1 MNPLMPATELLPIA
15 TARTTLR
22 RLSTDDV
29 AAFQAYR
36 TDPEVGRWQGWSPMT
51 GGEAL
56 AFLARMRRAPL
67 FVPGE
72 WCQIGIALRMSVD
85 AVDAVDEGRLIG
97 DIGLGVDPAHP
108 DLAQVGFSMHRRWQG
123 RGLAAEAVEAACV
136 LLFEHGRMRRVEAIT
151 DTRNTSSMRLLERL
165 GFRLERTEEALF
177 RGLPCR
183 EHRYVRERPRGAG
196 AAG

>member
-1 MNPLMPATELLPIA
+1 MSLPEPLPIA

-51 GGEAL
+51 GAEAL

-72 WCQIGIALRMSVD
+72 WCQIGIAVRTQD
-85 AVDAVDEGRLIG
+85 GTAEDGTLIG
-97 DIGLGVDPAHP
+97 DIGLGIDPCDP
-108 DLAQVGFSMHRRWQG
+108 RLAQVGFSLHRRWQG
-123 RGLAAEAVEAACV
+123 RGLAAEAVEAACE
-136 LLFEHGRMRRVEAIT
+136 LLFARAGMRRIEAVT
-151 DTRNTSSMRLLERL
+151 DTRNTSSIRLLERL
-165 GFRLERTEEALF
+165 GFRREGTEEALF

-183 EHRYVRERPRGAG
+183 EHRYARERAWNAG
-196 AAG
+196 SGLKT

>member
-1 MNPLMPATELLPIA
+1 MPTTPDPLPIT

-51 GGEAL
+51 GAEAL
-56 AFLARMRRAPL
+56 AFLALMRRAPL
-67 FVPGE
+67 FARGE
-72 WCQIGIALRMSVD
+72 WCQLGIALR
-85 AVDAVDEGRLIG
+85 AQGEAAGRGPLIG
-97 DIGLGVDPAHP
+97 DIGLGMDPVDPE
-108 DLAQVGFSMHRRWQG
+108 LAQIGFSLHRRWQG
-123 RGLAAEAVEAACV
+123 QGLAAEAVEAACT
-136 LLFEHGRMRRVEAIT
+136 LLFAHGGTRRIEAVT

-165 GFRLERTEEALF
+165 GFRLDRTEEALF

-183 EHRYVRERPRGAG
+183 EHHFILTPS
-196 AAG
+196 

>member
-1 MNPLMPATELLPIA
+1 MPVPQPLPIA

-51 GGEAL
+51 GAEAL
-56 AFLARMRRAPL
+56 AFLARMHAEPL

-72 WCQIGIALRMSVD
+72 WCQIGIALRAPAD
-85 AVDAVDEGRLIG
+85 AGDEGRLIG
-97 DIGLGVDPAHP
+97 DVGLGIDSADPG
-108 DLAQVGFSMHRRWQG
+108 LAQVGFSMHRRWQG
-123 RGLAAEAVEAACV
+123 LGLAAEAVEAACA
-136 LLFEHGRMRRVEAIT
+136 LLFEHGGVRRIEAVT
-151 DTRNTSSMRLLERL
+151 DVRNASSMRLLERL
-165 GFRLERTEEALF
+165 GFRREGTEEALF

-183 EHRYVRERPRGAG
+183 EHHYARERADPMKI
-196 AAG
+196 

>member
-1 MNPLMPATELLPIA
+1 MSLPEPLPIA

-36 TDPEVGRWQGWSPMT
+36 TDPEVGRWQGWSPMS
-51 GGEAL
+51 GSEAL

-72 WCQIGIALRMSVD
+72 WCQVGIALRKPVD
-85 AVDAVDEGRLIG
+85 RGDEGRLIG

-108 DLAQVGFSMHRRWQG
+108 RTAQIGFSLHRRWQG
-123 RGLAAEAVEAACV
+123 QGLAAEAVAAACA
-136 LLFEHGRMRRVEAIT
+136 LLFEHGRIRRIEAVA

-165 GFRLERTEEALF
+165 GFRLEGTEEALF

-183 EHRYVRERPRGAG
+183 EHHYVRESRWRVRSPS
-196 AAG
+196 